1 MSTTAKIIK
10 YEMHDVVRSR
20 WLVAYALFFLVVT
33 DTLLRFS
40 DSGAKALL
48 SLMNVVLFI
57 IPLVSAVFGTTYL
70 YNARE
75 FTELLLAQPVNR
87 KQMFAGLYLG
97 LALPLS
103 LAYLVG
109 VGVPFAMHG
118 VEDAALRGTLGALAA
133 TGAALTFVFV
143 ALAAV
148 IAVRSE
154 DKVKGLGAAVALWL
168 AFAVLYDGLV
178 LLAATMF
185 ADYPLE
191 RPMLGLMLANP
202 VDLARVVLL
211 LKFDVSALMGYT
223 GAVFQRF
230 FGNAAG
236 TAIAALTLLLWAAVP
251 AWLGLRAFRRKDF

>member
-1 MSTTAKIIK
+1 MNTTLKIVK
-10 YEMHDVVRSR
+10 YEMHDVARSR
-20 WLVAYALFFLVVT
+20 WLLAYALFFLVTT

-57 IPLVSAVFGTTYL
+57 IPLVGAVFGTTYL

-87 KQMFAGLYLG
+87 KQMYAGLYLG
-97 LALPLS
+97 LAVPLALGF
-103 LAYLVG
+103 LAG
-109 VGVPFAMHG
+109 VGIPFAVHG
-118 VEDAALRGTLGALAA
+118 LGDPAQRGALATLAA

-143 ALAAV
+143 ALAAA
-148 IAVRSE
+148 IAVRFE
-154 DKVKGLGAAVALWL
+154 DKMKGLGAAIGLWL

-178 LLAATMF
+178 LLAATML

-211 LKFDVSALMGYT
+211 LEFDVSALMGYT
-223 GAVFQRF
+223 GAVFERF
-230 FGNAAG
+230 FGSAAG
-236 TAIAALTLLLWAAVP
+236 TLLATLTLLLWVIIP
-251 AWLGLRAFRRKDF
+251 AWLGLRAFQRKDF